1 MRLLLLPFVLVVLA
15 ARAGAS
21 QLGTP
26 VVPAGNPIT
35 PEKVLLGKALFWE
48 EQLSSTG
55 TMACGTCHN
64 PIYGS
69 SDGLSAHGNLGTHP
83 GLDMSF
89 GTADDA
95 RGSPGVVRNRVDGS
109 YEPSSFFHFEPQ
121 VTRRKAPSAVN
132 AAFFDEALLW
142 DGRADGSFED
152 PLTGAVL
159 LPSHAALESQAVQPL
174 LDVVEMGSIGGDW
187 SQVVARLVASTP
199 MALATDVPPDL
210 AAFVAGKSYPQLFE
224 HAFGTPDV
232 TPARIAM
239 AIATY
244 ERILVSDRSPFDLGA
259 LAGLQMAGKA
269 LFETKANCAKC
280 HPAPLFSDRLFHNT
294 GVRPVAEDSGLQEVT
309 LDPADAGKFKT
320 PSLRNAAKRPRLF
333 HNGSRQNLAEVV
345 DFYDKGGDFSENLD
359 PLIQPLGLTAPEK
372 TALLAFLE
380 GLTDSRV
387 NEQLPPFD
395 RPELYRF
402 SSRQPTPNPSVPDTS
417 VYGTAGSGG
426 AVPDSIALEAPYVKN
441 PSLTFAVGDALGGA
455 PAFFGLATRAISN
468 GIPVMGFLLFLD
480 PSSTLCVTPVPLE
493 GAAGVAG
500 AGFGSL
506 SLSLDLDPSFLG
518 LDLYQQWFVLDPG
531 APGGIA
537 SSEGVLLRL
546 F

>member
-1 MRLLLLPFVLVVLA
+1 
-15 ARAGAS
+15 
-21 QLGTP
+21 
-26 VVPAGNPIT
+26 
-35 PEKVLLGKALFWE
+35 
-48 EQLSSTG
+48 
-55 TMACGTCHN
+55 MACGTCHN

-83 GLDMSF
+83 GLDGAF
-89 GTADDA
+89 GTPDDA

-142 DGRADGSFED
+142 DGRAGGSFED
-152 PLTGAVL
+152 PVTGAVL

-187 SQVVARLVASTP
+187 PHVVARLAASTP
-199 MALATDVPPDL
+199 LARATDIPADL
-210 AAFVAGKSYPQLFE
+210 AGFVTGKSYPQLFE
-224 HAFGTPDV
+224 QAFGTPDV
-232 TPARIAM
+232 TPARIAR

-244 ERILVSDRSPFDLGA
+244 ERTLVSDQSPFDLGTLTGLQ
-259 LAGLQMAGKA
+259 LAGKV

-280 HPAPLFSDRLFHNT
+280 HPAPLFSDRTFHNT
-294 GVRPVAEDSGLQEVT
+294 GVRPIAEDIGLQEVT
-309 LDPADAGKFKT
+309 QDPADAGKFKT
-320 PSLRNAAKRPRLF
+320 ASLRNAEKRPRLF
-333 HNGSRQNLAEVV
+333 HNGGRQNLKEVV
-345 DFYDKGGDFSENLD
+345 EFYDHGGDFSENLD
-359 PLIQPLGLTAPEK
+359 PLIQPLGLTAAEK
-372 TALLAFLE
+372 KALLAFLE
-380 GLTDSRV
+380 GLTDPRV
-387 NEQLPPFD
+387 NAQVPPFD

-402 SSRQPTPNPSVPDTS
+402 SDRQPTPNPSVPDTL

-426 AVPDSIALEAPYVKN
+426 AVPDAIALEAPYVKN

-455 PAFFGLATRAISN
+455 PAFFGLAVHAIAA
-468 GIPVMGFLLFLD
+468 GIPVMGFVLFLD
-480 PSSTLCVTPVPLE
+480 PASTVCVAPVRLE
-493 GAAGVAG
+493 GTPGAAG

-506 SLSLDLDPSFLG
+506 SLSLDLDPSFIG

-537 SSEGVLLRL
+537 ASEGVLLRL